1 MAFSSITTLPL
12 AQMIVGGNFR
22 EMFRSHTIWFPYLL
36 CGALASFALT
46 CTFSCIA
53 VSVFGRRT
61 LLLIGFSLLTAA
73 HMTISVLSWLYQDQ
87 GALIYM
93 IVIGLVTITTIAP
106 VSWIY
111 SAETQPDIGL
121 GVQFVLLM
129 LILLFASPLV
139 QYMD

>member
-1 MAFSSITTLPL
+1 MT
-12 AQMIVGGNFR
+12 
-22 EMFRSHTIWFPYLL
+22 
-36 CGALASFALT
+36 FALT

-73 HMTISVLSWLYQDQ
+73 HVTICVLSWLYQEQ
-87 GALIYM
+87 ETQIYM
-93 IVIGLVTITTIAP
+93 LVIGLVTITTIAP

-111 SAETQPDIGL
+111 SAETQPDIGV
-121 GVQFVLLM
+121 GVQFVLLV